1 MHIAQINPFSLSLYI
16 IGFGFVSNNLNLT
29 KEYFRL
35 FLCNN
40 NKQVLS
46 VCTTLVLLLGLV
58 MLQVIF
64 EKMSNMRCC
73 RCGQP

>member
-16 IGFGFVSNNLNLT
+16 GFGLVSNNLNLT

-40 NKQVLS
+40 NQQVLS
-46 VCTTLVLLLGLV
+46 VSTTLILLLGLV